1 MKSGGRY
8 FPITPS
14 GSGFFGAGFAAIAT
28 YSSLAWLYHAEV
40 TRRRQ
45 AARYRCAF
53 TVGAPVGLGFERG
66 PNICGLRVAVQTRAG
81 EEGTWRG
88 W

>member
-1 MKSGGRY
+1 
-8 FPITPS
+8 
-14 GSGFFGAGFAAIAT
+14 
-28 YSSLAWLYHAEV
+28 LYHAEV

-53 TVGAPVGLGFERG
+53 TVGAQVGLGFERG
-66 PNICGLRVAVQTRAG
+66 PKICGLRVTVQTRAG